1 MITIQSFTF
10 NPFEEN
16 MYVLFDETR
25 EAVIIDP
32 GCYTREEQ
40 NELSAFIQ
48 GQGLKPVKL
57 LNTHAHLDHIL
68 GNNYVAGKYNIP
80 LEMHEEDLELLR
92 SAPVYGQIWGIS
104 PEPSPDPSAFLKE
117 GDTVKFGNSTLDILF
132 TPGHCPGSITFH
144 SVKEKFAIAG
154 DVLFYESIG
163 RTDLPGGNTETLF
176 RSIREKIFMLSEDT
190 QIYPGHGPVTSV
202 GHEKRFNAF
211 LN

>member
-132 TPGHCPGSITFH
+132 TPGHCPG
-144 SVKEKFAIAG
+144 
-154 DVLFYESIG
+154 
-163 RTDLPGGNTETLF
+163 
-176 RSIREKIFMLSEDT
+176 
-190 QIYPGHGPVTSV
+190 
-202 GHEKRFNAF
+202 
-211 LN
+211 